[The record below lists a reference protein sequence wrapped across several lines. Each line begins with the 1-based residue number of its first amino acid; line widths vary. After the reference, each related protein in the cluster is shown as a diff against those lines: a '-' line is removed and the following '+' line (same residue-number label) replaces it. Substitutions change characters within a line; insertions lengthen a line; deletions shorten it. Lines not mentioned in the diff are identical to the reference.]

1 MGVFITSPI
10 GNSSPLTKFARDA
23 TVQSVTA
30 DTTLATLAVS
40 AASCTQYILIIVDCD
55 TTANGAAG
63 TGGANILVDIDVT
76 NRFNQP
82 VANYIL
88 SSVDDIKVG
97 TTAVFYYEPSAG
109 EKSAGFNVVI
119 KCDVGAATSTFNYR
133 SATVMGY

>member
-10 GNSSPLTKFARDA
+10 GDASPLTKFARDT

-30 DTTLATLAVS
+30 DTTLATLSVS
-40 AASCTQYILIIVDCD
+40 AASCTQYILVIVECD
-55 TTANGAAG
+55 AVANGAAG
-63 TGGANILVDIDVT
+63 TGGANVLVDIDAT

-82 VANYIL
+82 VVNYL
-88 SSVDDIKVG
+88 VSSIDDIKVG
-97 TTAVFYYEPSAG
+97 GTPIFYYEPTPA
-109 EKSAGFNVVI
+109 EKAAGFNVVI